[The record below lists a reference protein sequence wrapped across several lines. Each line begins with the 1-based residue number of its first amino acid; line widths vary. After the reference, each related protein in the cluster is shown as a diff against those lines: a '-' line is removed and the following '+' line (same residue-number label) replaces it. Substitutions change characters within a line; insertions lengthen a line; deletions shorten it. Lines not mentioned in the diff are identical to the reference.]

1 MDRRRPEDKEDVM
14 AKSDRK
20 TASREA
26 TRARKAAR
34 EAAQATG
41 SAAAALFRDRWQ
53 AAVTALSAAETQ
65 VGKQVQTLMKQK
77 HLTGRDAA
85 AALRE
90 LRKRLEKERKKAA
103 KGAGVRLG
111 VIQKRV
117 LKEGQALGRSA
128 DAAVQR
134 ALGTLNIPTR
144 KEIGRLTHKVE
155 ELSRKLD
162 GWRPRRK
169 R

>member
-1 MDRRRPEDKEDVM
+1 M

-20 TASREA
+20 TATREA
-26 TRARKAAR
+26 TRAKKAAQ

-53 AAVTALSAAETQ
+53 AAVAALSAAETQ
-65 VGKQVQTLMKQK
+65 VGKQVQTLMKEK
-77 HLTGRDAA
+77 HLTGKDAS
-85 AALRE
+85 AALRD

-103 KGAGVRLG
+103 KGAGARLD
-111 VIQKRV
+111 VIQTRV

-134 ALGTLNIPTR
+134 ALGALNIPSK
-144 KEIGRLTHKVE
+144 KEIGRLTRKVE
-155 ELSRKLD
+155 DLSRKLD
-162 GWRPRRK
+162 RMRPRRK

>member
-1 MDRRRPEDKEDVM
+1 M

-34 EAAQATG
+34 EAAEATG
-41 SAAAALFRDRWQ
+41 TATAALFRDRWQ
-53 AAVTALSAAETQ
+53 AAVSALSAAEVQ
-65 VGKQVQTLMKQK
+65 VGRQVQALMKEK
-77 HLTGRDAA
+77 HLTGKDAS
-85 AALRE
+85 AALRD

-134 ALGTLNIPTR
+134 ALGALNIPSR
-144 KEIGRLTHKVE
+144 KDIGRLTNKVE

-162 GWRPRRK
+162 GLRPRRG